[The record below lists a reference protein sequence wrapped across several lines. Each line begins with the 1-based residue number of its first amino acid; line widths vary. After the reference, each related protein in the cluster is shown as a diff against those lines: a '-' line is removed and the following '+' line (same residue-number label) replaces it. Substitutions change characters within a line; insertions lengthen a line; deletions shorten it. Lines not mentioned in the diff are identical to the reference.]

1 MKNEVDS
8 SSGGTEAGR
17 PSRGATVALILV
29 AFLLVATFIYVVPN
43 LPAVFLKA
51 GSALVSLA
59 GSSQTNAFLGEGQNF
74 TVYSPLIQNGSADI
88 SYPLDYGTLSA
99 YALSLVNQ
107 DRSGL
112 QSVTLSPN
120 RAGQQHADSMLKYD
134 YLSHY
139 DTQGYKPYMRYTL
152 LGGVGADF
160 ENVAYISYRSPFL
173 TTTATVEGAIKD
185 LEYIMMYNDSLCC
198 NNGHR
203 DNILNPLHNRVSIGV
218 AYNSTALFFD
228 EDFENYYVNMS
239 VNTSGSYQVTMHGAV
254 LDPKAV
260 STKAF
265 VTFDSTPVAE
275 TPAQLNAGPREYG
288 PGDAVGG
295 ILPPCAFACPSFSA
309 GITVYASSWNFTS
322 TGMSISFSLS
332 DFIRQHGSGVYTIY
346 IVTGSDTNSAI
357 TSFSIFVG

>member
-1 MKNEVDS
+1 MSPV
-8 SSGGTEAGR
+8 GTEEGK
-17 PSRGATVALILV
+17 PSRAATVALILI
-29 AFLLVATFIYVVPN
+29 ALLLVATFIYVVPN
-43 LPAVFLKA
+43 LSAPFLKA
-51 GSALVSLA
+51 GSVLASLA
-59 GSSQTNAFLGEGQNF
+59 GSSASGASFGGGQNF

-88 SYPLDYGTLSA
+88 SYPSDYGALSA
-99 YALSLVNQ
+99 YAVSLVNQ

-160 ENVAYISYRSPFL
+160 ENVAYISYRSPLF
-173 TTTATVEGAIKD
+173 TTTAAVESAIKA
-185 LEYIMMYNDSLCC
+185 LEYTMMYNDSLCC

-203 DNILNPLHNRVSIGV
+203 DNILNPLHNRVSIGI
-218 AYNSTALFFD
+218 AYNSTVLFFD

-239 VNTSGSYQVTMHGAV
+239 VSTSEAYEVTMHGTV
-254 LDPKAV
+254 LDPRAV
-260 STKAF
+260 STQAF

-275 TPAQLNAGPREYG
+275 TPAQLNAGPRDYG
-288 PGDAVGG
+288 PGTAVGG
-295 ILPPCAFACPSFSA
+295 ILPPCSFACPSFSV
-309 GITVYASSWNFTS
+309 GITVYASSWDFTS

-332 DFIRQHGSGVYTIY
+332 GFIRQHGSGVYTIY